1 MTPQSRG
8 RTQTCSR
15 ADARI
20 RLQHAEKFLDVSRL
34 VAEPGQ
40 NLEYASAAAALAVLA
55 GIAASDAACCQALGR
70 RSRSQDHHEAAQL
83 LEQIEPDGKDA
94 ANALVRLLNLKDQ
107 AHYGLFDVSGTN
119 LEAAL
124 RQAEALV
131 TFAVE
136 ILRR

>member
-1 MTPQSRG
+1 
-8 RTQTCSR
+8 
-15 ADARI
+15 
-20 RLQHAEKFLDVSRL
+20 LQHAEKFLDASRL

-40 NLEYASAAAALAVLA
+40 DLEYASAAAALAVLA
-55 GIAASDAACCQALGR
+55 GIAASDAACCQAFGR